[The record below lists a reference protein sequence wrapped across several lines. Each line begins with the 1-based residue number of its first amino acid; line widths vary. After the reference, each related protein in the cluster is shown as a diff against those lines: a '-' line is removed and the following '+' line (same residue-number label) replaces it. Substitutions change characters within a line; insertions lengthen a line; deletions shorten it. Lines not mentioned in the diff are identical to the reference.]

1 VGTFL
6 RLLDRDYLPHISD
19 SAGAHSIYSC
29 IEPHRLSTCTQSP
42 KMRRRKVQKF
52 GAFHTLVLTLA
63 ILDLLGTIA
72 VSPITFL
79 LYSKEKHIVVSSNII
94 KA

>member
-1 VGTFL
+1 
-6 RLLDRDYLPHISD
+6 
-19 SAGAHSIYSC
+19 
-29 IEPHRLSTCTQSP
+29 
-42 KMRRRKVQKF
+42 MRRRKVQKF